1 MAASHGDLMS
11 GDAGHVGQKFNV
23 ELKIL
28 KYGEILSNF
37 IDRLST

>member
-1 MAASHGDLMS
+1 MAASHVDLMS
-11 GDAGHVGQKFNV
+11 ADTGHVGQKFNV

-37 IDRLST
+37 IDRIST